1 MYTASVPSPD
11 ARQFAIEIA
20 RIASDLKSSDV
31 LALDLRGISPVTDM
45 TVIATGTSDRQMR
58 GLTDEIVAYGKKVGR
73 RPFGL
78 AGYDGG
84 TWIVVDFLDV
94 VFHVFGK
101 AHRDYYDLE
110 LLWGDAPRIEW
121 VRSESA

>member
-1 MYTASVPSPD
+1 MPSTDAS
-11 ARQFAIEIA
+11 QFAIELA
-20 RIASDLKSSDV
+20 RIASDMNASDV
-31 LALDLRGISPVTDM
+31 LAMDLRGISPVTDM
-45 TVIATGTSDRQMR
+45 TVISTGTSDRQMR
-58 GLTDEIVAYGKKVGR
+58 GLADAVVAYGKNVGR

-84 TWIVVDFLDV
+84 TWIVIDFIDV

-101 AHRDYYDLE
+101 AHREYFDLE
-110 LLWGDAPRIEW
+110 LLWGDAPRIDW